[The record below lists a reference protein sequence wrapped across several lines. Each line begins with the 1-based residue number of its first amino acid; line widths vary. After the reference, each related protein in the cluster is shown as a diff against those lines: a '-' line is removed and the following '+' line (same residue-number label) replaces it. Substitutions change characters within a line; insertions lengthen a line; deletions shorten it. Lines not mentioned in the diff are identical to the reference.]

1 VAGVSVM
8 FQQMTISGLNSKRPL
23 GVKIEIFIE
32 YIVNTKRIHF
42 QLVQQ
47 INMLQNLPYSNAKLQ
62 KANVYLTKF
71 AISVTTHKFKR

>member
-1 VAGVSVM
+1 MSSVSVM
-8 FQQMTISGLNSKRPL
+8 FQQMTISVLNAKRPL

-32 YIVNTKRIHF
+32 YIVSTKRIHF

-62 KANVYLTKF
+62 KANVYT
-71 AISVTTHKFKR
+71 